1 MNTNIGKLA
10 ITNAELWK
18 LAHIAFGVLVILTV
32 AIVLRRTASR
42 YIASS
47 VERYR
52 VRKAIA
58 LVAWLAGFLLVIA
71 AFSDRLGTFGIT
83 LGVVGAGV
91 ALSLQDVIASVAGW
105 ASISTGNVYK
115 TGDRIQIAGVRGD
128 VIDIGVFRT
137 TLMEIGQWVN
147 GDLYNGRIVRI
158 ANNAVFK
165 DVVYNYSAD
174 FPFVWDELTLPV
186 KYGGDY
192 KLAGEILNRVASQLL
207 GEYVASAKATWK
219 AVAQKYLIEQAQIEP
234 MVTLLATDNWIEFTL
249 RYIVDYKLRR
259 ITRHQLFVRILD
271 ELERTNG
278 RVEIASGTYAIVEAP
293 PLELNIKEPKARSEP
308 L

>member
-1 MNTNIGKLA
+1 MEANIGKLLFSSA
-10 ITNAELWK
+10 DVWK
-18 LAHIAFGVLVILTV
+18 LVHIAIGVLVILVV
-32 AIVLRRTASR
+32 AFLLRRTASR
-42 YIASS
+42 YITDS
-47 VERYR
+47 VNRYR
-52 VRKAIA
+52 VRKAVA
-58 LVAWLAGFLLVIA
+58 LLAYLAVFLLAIA
-71 AFSDRLGTFGIT
+71 AFSDRMGTLGIT
-83 LGVVGAGV
+83 LGVAGAGV
-91 ALSLQDVIASVAGW
+91 ALALQDVITSVAGW
-105 ASISTGNVYK
+105 ASISMGNVYR

-147 GDLYNGRIVRI
+147 GDLYNGRIVRV

-165 DVVYNYSAD
+165 DAVFNYSAD
-174 FPFVWDELTLPV
+174 FPFVWDEFTLPV

-192 KLAGEILNRVASQLL
+192 ALAGEILNRVANQLL

-219 AVAQKYLIEQAQIEP
+219 SVAQKYLIEEAQIEP
-234 MVTLLATDNWIEFTL
+234 MVTLVATDNWIEFTL

-271 ELERTNG
+271 ELHKTDG

-293 PLELNIKEPKARSEP
+293 PLEFTVKEKKPAG
-308 L
+308 

>member
-1 MNTNIGKLA
+1 METNIGKL
-10 ITNAELWK
+10 IVTNADFWK
-18 LAHIAFGVLVILTV
+18 LVHIAFGILVILIV
-32 AIVLRRTASR
+32 AFALRRTASR
-42 YIASS
+42 YIANS
-47 VERYR
+47 VDRYR
-52 VRKAIA
+52 VRKGITF
-58 LVAWLAGFLLVIA
+58 LAYLA
-71 AFSDRLGTFGIT
+71 AFLMIIAVFSERLATLGVT

-91 ALSLQDVIASVAGW
+91 ALALQDVITSVAGW
-105 ASISTGNVYK
+105 ATISTGNIYK
-115 TGDRIQIAGVRGD
+115 TGDRIEIGGVRGD

-158 ANNAVFK
+158 SNNAVFK
-165 DVVYNYSAD
+165 DPVFNYSAD
-174 FPFVWDELTLPV
+174 FPFVWDEFTLPV

-192 KLAGEILNRVASQLL
+192 ALAGEILNRVANQLL

-219 AVAQKYLIEQAQIEP
+219 SVAQKYLIEEAQIEP
-234 MVTLLATDNWIEFTL
+234 MVTLVANDNWVEFTL

-271 ELERTNG
+271 ELQKTGG

-293 PLELNIKEPKARSEP
+293 PLELTVRENKTAR
-308 L
+308 